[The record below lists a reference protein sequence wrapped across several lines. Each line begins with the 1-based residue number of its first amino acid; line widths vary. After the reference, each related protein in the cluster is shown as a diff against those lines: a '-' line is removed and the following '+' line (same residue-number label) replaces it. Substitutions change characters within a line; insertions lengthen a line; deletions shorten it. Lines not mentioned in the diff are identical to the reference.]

1 MKLVVITGQTA
12 TGKTDLAQELASK
25 ENGELINC
33 DSRQIYKHLDIIT
46 GKGVLKNFVL
56 DKKIGE
62 FNIGYHNVPCSMFH
76 VSCLWLYNII
86 SPQQYFSSYDYAQ
99 CALYTIQ
106 KIMNRKKTPILVGG
120 TYLYIKHL
128 LYSVETERIPPDW
141 DLRKTLE
148 NATVQELQEKLR
160 EIDADFFS
168 ALNESEKQNPQ
179 RLIRKIEIVR
189 YRQSATVTKPV
200 SSVVN
205 RPSASLTNDVSEL
218 RNRHQPRLTWHRYC
232 NLNLYLGGVKEV
244 EFIGLKHKTKES
256 LVSAITQRVEKRIQQ
271 GAFEEVT
278 SLLKKGYTSQ
288 DPGMRTIGYQQII
301 KYLQGL
307 CTKEQAIGEWT
318 TKEIQY
324 AKRQYT
330 FMKKDENIVW
340 REI

>member
-12 TGKTDLAQELASK
+12 TGKTDLALELASK

-46 GKGVLKNFVL
+46 GKGILKNFVL

-62 FNIGYHNVPCSMFH
+62 FDIGYHNVPCSMFH

-86 SPQQYFSSYDYAQ
+86 SPHQYFSSYDYSQ
-99 CALYTIQ
+99 CALYAIQ
-106 KIMNRKKTPILVGG
+106 KIMNRGKTPILVGG

-148 NATVQELQEKLR
+148 NAAVQELQEKLR
-160 EIDADFFS
+160 TIDEDFFNR
-168 ALNESEKQNPQ
+168 LNESEKQNPQ
-179 RLIRKIEIVR
+179 RLIRKIEIAR
-189 YRQSATVTKPV
+189 SGLHSKDNLRLQDNQK
-200 SSVVN
+200 
-205 RPSASLTNDVSEL
+205 SL
-218 RNRHQPRLTWHRYC
+218 
-232 NLNLYLGGVKEV
+232 LGGIKKIQ
-244 EFIGLKHKTKES
+244 FIGLKHKTKES
-256 LVSAITQRVEKRIQQ
+256 LVNAITQRVEKRVQQ
-271 GAFEEVT
+271 GAFEEVA
-278 SLLKKGYTSQ
+278 SLLKKGYTAQ

-307 CTKEQAIGEWT
+307 CAKEQAIGEWI

-330 FMKKDENIVW
+330 FMKKDKNIEW
-340 REI
+340 REV

>member
-12 TGKTDLAQELASK
+12 TGKTDLALKLASK

-46 GKGVLKNFVL
+46 GKG
-56 DKKIGE
+56 DEKI
-62 FNIGYHNVPCSMFH
+62 
-76 VSCLWLYNII
+76 LLYDIVT
-86 SPQQYFSSYDYAQ
+86 PDQYFSSFDYKQHAIPVI
-99 CALYTIQ
+99 AD
-106 KIMNRKKTPILVGG
+106 IMNCGKTPILVGG

-141 DLRKTLE
+141 DLRKALE

-179 RLIRKIEIVR
+179 RLIRKIEIARSGLHLKDNLHLRGGRSVR
-189 YRQSATVTKPV
+189 G
-200 SSVVN
+200 
-205 RPSASLTNDVSEL
+205 L
-218 RNRHQPRLTWHRYC
+218 
-232 NLNLYLGGVKEV
+232 LGGVKKIQ
-244 EFIGLKHKTKES
+244 FIGLKHKTKES
-256 LVSAITQRVEKRIQQ
+256 LVSAITRRVEKRIRL
-271 GAFEEVT
+271 GAFDEVA
-278 SLLKKGYTSQ
+278 SLLKKGYTAQ

-307 CTKEQAIGEWT
+307 YTKEQAIGEWT

-330 FMKKDENIVW
+330 FMKKDENIEW